1 MMRQEESFMTIRLT
15 GPEFVDGSVK
25 VVPGE
30 GNVFEA
36 AAEGI
41 VVADVGPVDAEGGI
55 DGRFDVL
62 GLDVAAARPAWVEGG
77 GAGVVGGADRAA
89 AFDACAGESDRHL
102 QPVIAAAGRSD
113 LADRATELAHHDDQR
128 TVELAAGFEVGEQRS
143 NAVVKLFTHGLE

>member
-15 GPEFVDGSVK
+15 GPAFVDGAVK
-25 VVPGE
+25 VVAGE

-41 VVADVGPVDAEGGI
+41 VVADIGPVDAEGGI
-55 DGRFDVL
+55 DGRFDVF
-62 GLDVAAARPAWVEGG
+62 GLDAAAARPAWVEGG

-102 QPVIAAAGRSD
+102 QPVIAAAGGRGP
-113 LADRATELAHHDDQR
+113 ADRASELAPPDGPGAC
-128 TVELAAGFEVGEQRS
+128 EL
-143 NAVVKLFTHGLE
+143 TPGL